1 MSDMDPDTQTTSP
14 VLDSQ
19 RQQSA
24 GLSAFSKWLKP
35 RQGSIDLLGESKVK
49 ILETLIYG
57 DKTADQMAKT
67 LGINVNA
74 VRGHM
79 DFLEQKRFVESHFE
93 RIRVGRP
100 RRIYAITDLGKEL
113 FPRRYDTLMIALLKV
128 LKAKDEKFVN
138 QTVEELAKEFGR
150 EARAFLK
157 KDREAVE
164 KQVFVGLE
172 EILSEMGF
180 KARLEGDGNNGQ
192 SRIIRTDCP
201 ILSVAKNDSH
211 LICEVF
217 DTTFLKSALHSDV
230 SLTQTMAHGAKR
242 CIHLIESG
250 TQLDDQT
257 PHS

>member
-1 MSDMDPDTQTTSP
+1 MSDMDPDTQTTNP
-14 VLDSQ
+14 LLDSQ
-19 RQQSA
+19 SQQSA
-24 GLSAFSKWLKP
+24 GLSPFSGWLQP
-35 RQGSIDLLGESKVK
+35 HQGSIELLGESKVK

-93 RIRVGRP
+93 KIRVGRP
-100 RRIYAITDLGKEL
+100 RRMYAITDLGKEL
-113 FPRRYDTLMIALLKV
+113 FPRRYDTLMITLLKV
-128 LKAKDEKFVN
+128 LKARDEKFVN
-138 QTVEELAKEFGR
+138 QTVEELAKAFGR
-150 EARAFLK
+150 EARAFLM
-157 KDREAVE
+157 KDRDEVVE

-172 EILSEMGF
+172 EILSQMGF
-180 KARLEGDGNNGQ
+180 KARLQGDGNNGQ

-201 ILSVAKNDSH
+201 IINVAKNDSH

-217 DTTFLKSALHSDV
+217 DTTFLKSALDSDV

-242 CIHLIESG
+242 CIHLIESR
-250 TQLDDQT
+250 TQ
-257 PHS
+257 PSR